1 MVLKMLMDILKKNG
15 QNIDFMGSIKDKNI
29 NFVGINLIS
38 HYAITYD
45 DTLKKYIDNLVGF
58 KQEDAPQHEIVIK
71 KQMIT

>member
-1 MVLKMLMDILKKNG
+1 
-15 QNIDFMGSIKDKNI
+15 MGSIKDKNI

-71 KQMIT
+71 NKL